1 MKKILLTLSTAVFT
15 LSAIAQTA
23 PDFTATDCNG
33 TSHNLYTELSGGN
46 VVILN
51 WVMPCGACIAPSQ
64 TAYNAA
70 QSFAITNPGKVKYF
84 LLDDNGGTTCSALT
98 SWATTNNILSPTAT
112 FDNSGNTVN
121 EMNYGGSGMPHVM
134 VIGPDHTIL
143 FNGLNAAANNPNAIY
158 NAITIGLTPASIAQ
172 YQPHAFQLSAAPNPT
187 HNTLH
192 LQYVTKEESPIQ
204 VSILNAMGQ
213 LMMEQKAN
221 PRSGQN
227 ELPLNVSALA
237 AGQYFIRLVQGNKV
251 EKIPFVRN

>member
-84 LLDDNGGTTCSALT
+84 LYVDDKFVLKPLAIDYIWLYTGRGRI
-98 SWATTNNILSPTAT
+98 WH
-112 FDNSGNTVN
+112 SG
-121 EMNYGGSGMPHVM
+121 
-134 VIGPDHTIL
+134 
-143 FNGLNAAANNPNAIY
+143 
-158 NAITIGLTPASIAQ
+158 
-172 YQPHAFQLSAAPNPT
+172 
-187 HNTLH
+187 
-192 LQYVTKEESPIQ
+192 
-204 VSILNAMGQ
+204 
-213 LMMEQKAN
+213 
-221 PRSGQN
+221 
-227 ELPLNVSALA
+227 
-237 AGQYFIRLVQGNKV
+237 
-251 EKIPFVRN
+251 

>member
-1 MKKILLTLSTAVFT
+1 
-15 LSAIAQTA
+15 
-23 PDFTATDCNG
+23 
-33 TSHNLYTELSGGN
+33 
-46 VVILN
+46 
-51 WVMPCGACIAPSQ
+51 
-64 TAYNAA
+64 
-70 QSFAITNPGKVKYF
+70 
-84 LLDDNGGTTCSALT
+84 
-98 SWATTNNILSPTAT
+98 
-112 FDNSGNTVN
+112 
-121 EMNYGGSGMPHVM
+121 MPHVM

-172 YQPHAFQLSAAPNPT
+172 YQAHAFQLSAAPNPT
-187 HNTLH
+187 HNTMH

-204 VSILNAMGQ
+204 VSILNALGQ

-251 EKIPFVRN
+251 EKIPFVHN